1 MTRRNQQETTTPT
14 TNVRNVRT
22 RITNGY
28 GLLPYETGL
37 VIPDFLVEVNI
48 EHLSGENPE
57 TKKAV
62 MYLQLIRIV
71 SGSQNGQ
78 NNMTAYQSYYKKN
91 NKTISS
97 NSHYFRLFLFRDVA
111 STSGEVVYMIEGKQM
126 NDKLWA
132 RNPLLRDN
140 GVLTV
145 GSYIIVFNPLP
156 ITTRF
161 CNEIPLLETRGG
173 CVVMNP
179 PQCITEI
186 KLDHGISTGVTRVF
200 VVNNV
205 QVRVNSTSVQTT
217 KCSGLFCDR
226 QRAVEI
232 ERGDRACGCYSM
244 QSRIGNIVIVHNIS
258 VIKDGIPDLCVE
270 DFSSLNFSS
279 LYLKDAL
286 PVSVKFNSLD
296 YTPQYLRLHGCIDD
310 VVQYVNENGGFTVV
324 GWYKRGEINDI
335 SREDNENQVES
346 SDIQIHLIA
355 MYPVDRNILTH
366 DDMKAKQ
373 FDIFTTD

>member
-1 MTRRNQQETTTPT
+1 MTRRNSQETTTPT

-22 RITNGY
+22 RLANGY
-28 GLLPYETGL
+28 GLLPNETGL

-140 GVLTV
+140 GVLSV

-173 CVVMNP
+173 CVVMKP

-205 QVRVNSTSVQTT
+205 QVKVNSTSVQTT

-296 YTPQYLRLHGCIDD
+296 YTPQYFRLQMCIDD

-324 GWYKRGEINDI
+324 GWYK
-335 SREDNENQVES
+335 
-346 SDIQIHLIA
+346 
-355 MYPVDRNILTH
+355 
-366 DDMKAKQ
+366 
-373 FDIFTTD
+373 